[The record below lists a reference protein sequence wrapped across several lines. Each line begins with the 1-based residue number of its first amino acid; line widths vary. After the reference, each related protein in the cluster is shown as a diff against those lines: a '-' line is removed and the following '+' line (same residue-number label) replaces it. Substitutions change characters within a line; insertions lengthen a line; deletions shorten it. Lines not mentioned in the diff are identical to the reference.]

1 MRIVF
6 IGSGAFATATA
17 GRLLKLGHDVVI
29 IERDENRIKELTEIL
44 SCGFI
49 HGDGSI
55 PAILR
60 EADPKQSDVLFCLTS
75 QDQTNILASLVGRTL
90 GFKRVITKIEDPEY
104 EHLCIELGLEELI
117 IPTRTISRYLADM
130 LSGQDTFEIS
140 SVIKNDVRV
149 FSFIAH
155 DEDTGSIKELKLPV
169 DTRAVIL
176 YRGDKFEF
184 IDDETKII
192 PGDEVVMLTHTRHLP
207 ELRKMWSLSARK

>member
-17 GRLLKLGHDVVI
+17 NRLLKYGHDVII
-29 IERDENRIKELTEIL
+29 IERDEARIREIADTL

-49 HGDGSI
+49 HGDGST

-60 EADPKQSDVLFCLTS
+60 EAEPKQSDVLFCLTGN
-75 QDQTNILASLVGRTL
+75 DQTNILASLVGRTL

-104 EHLCIELGLEELI
+104 EHMCIELGLEELI
-117 IPTRTISRYLADM
+117 IPTRTISRYLVDM
-130 LSGQDTFEIS
+130 MSGQDTFEIS

-155 DEDTGSIKELKLPV
+155 DEDAGPIKELKLPV
-169 DTRAVIL
+169 DTRAIIL

-184 IDDETKII
+184 IEDDTII
-192 PGDEVVMLTHTRHLP
+192 IAGDEIVMLTHSRHLP
-207 ELRKMWSLSARK
+207 ELREMWSISSRK